1 MINLE
6 FGVKINLDRGI
17 KTKWKSRQ
25 NRGPKSPDTSSG
37 VSSGSENSG
46 PESPVTDWRL
56 HNVDLKHISSKQ
68 DSTGGS
74 DTNSSDDGIEREF
87 GRNESG
93 GKSSKNRI
101 WRRSSVKTVSSTTTT
116 TSISTEAE
124 ESVLYK
130 FFLLYKF
137 FGSAVSQ

>member
-1 MINLE
+1 MFRIQGLNICTE
-6 FGVKINLDRGI
+6 SGIKNHNLDRGI

-56 HNVDLKHISSKQ
+56 HNVDKTRRGQ

-74 DTNSSDDGIEREF
+74 DTNSSDDGEF
-87 GRNESG
+87 RRDE
-93 GKSSKNRI
+93 KSTKNRI

-124 ESVLYK
+124 ESVLY
-130 FFLLYKF
+130 
-137 FGSAVSQ
+137 S

>member
-1 MINLE
+1 MLRIQGLNKSTE
-6 FGVKINLDRGI
+6 SGIKHNLDRGI

-56 HNVDLKHISSKQ
+56 HNVDTCRDRKKGGQ

-74 DTNSSDDGIEREF
+74 DTNSSDDGEF
-87 GRNESG
+87 RRDE
-93 GKSSKNRI
+93 KSTKNRI

-124 ESVLYK
+124 ESVLYSN
-130 FFLLYKF
+130 FIWDTL
-137 FGSAVSQ
+137 SAAP

>member
-1 MINLE
+1 MSL
-6 FGVKINLDRGI
+6 GLKKCLDRGI

-25 NRGPKSPDTSSG
+25 NRGSKSPDTSSG

-46 PESPVTDWRL
+46 PESPVVDWRL
-56 HNVDLKHISSKQ
+56 HNNDCRERKIEHIPGGP

-74 DTNSSDDGIEREF
+74 DTNSSDDGEF
-87 GRNESG
+87 RRDE
-93 GKSSKNRI
+93 KSTKNRI

-124 ESVLYK
+124 ESVLYYIVYMMTYK
-130 FFLLYKF
+130 LYE
-137 FGSAVSQ
+137 VSS